1 MDTCPYCNATALVKA
16 GRNPSGSQRYQCK
29 LCRRYCTPHPNPQGY
44 AEEQHR
50 RALELYLEGNGL
62 RRIARLL
69 KTHHRTI
76 ANWINQHQAQLPT
89 APTQPSTSAVVE
101 LDELYTF
108 VATKKTEFT

>member
-1 MDTCPYCNATALVKA
+1 MDPCPHCNTTALVKA

-29 LCRRYCTPHPNPQGY
+29 VCRRYHTPQPNPQGY
-44 AEEQHR
+44 TEAQRR

-69 KTHHRTI
+69 KMHHQTI
-76 ANWINQHQAQLPT
+76 ANWITQHQMQLP
-89 APTQPSTSAVVE
+89 PTPPQPSASAVVE